1 MMKHSD
7 NNMNLVAYPS
17 GCTDSHLVLYD
28 KPKKAYVMGAIEDL
42 GGMITGYIVRKP
54 KPHDNEQIEIRPFNI
69 LLSKNT
75 LTGIQT
81 LFSDELLSDDF
92 YLFPEDGLTEKDVR
106 TYIGASIRHRFID
119 LESSLRI
126 LRQNFTVNVPEVLVV
141 TCQYDEESGRVTFN
155 SPLFSDTFTVEKVEF
170 LSPHFEEVE
179 NLFIVANQLK
189 CKCVFKPNNEE
200 DIFDCMMA
208 REFNTMFTDY
218 ADNGHSVV
226 MEKQRKIIND
236 GRYTYFPD
244 EERIPMT
251 REEFT
256 SKYQY
261 NRTESY

>member
-7 NNMNLVAYPS
+7 NNMNSEAYPS
-17 GCTDSHLVLYD
+17 GCTDSHIVLYD

-42 GGMITGYIVRKP
+42 GGMIMGYVVIKSGP
-54 KPHDNEQIEIRPFNI
+54 NDNEQIRIRPFNI

-81 LFSDELLSDDF
+81 LYGDEILSDDF
-92 YLFPEDGLTEKDVR
+92 YFFPEGELTEKDVR
-106 TYIGASIRHRFID
+106 TFIRASIRHRFID
-119 LESSLRI
+119 LESGLRI

-141 TCQYDEESGRVTFN
+141 ACQYNKDNGRVTFN
-155 SPLFSDTFTVEKVEF
+155 SSLFSDTFTVEKVEF

-179 NLFIVANQLK
+179 NLFIVADQLK

-200 DIFDCMMA
+200 DIFDCMIA
-208 REFNTMFTDY
+208 KEFNTMFADY

-226 MEKQRKIIND
+226 VEKQRKIIND

-251 REEFT
+251 RDEFM
-256 SKYQY
+256 SKYQC
-261 NRTESY
+261 NRREIL